1 VTNNL
6 RSWAGRVAVAA
17 VVGAALL
24 LPGTAAMAGPTAD
37 DPRPAASEAMEPE
50 RDPVAGAREP
60 ERFPVAGAGEPEG
73 GFGTTRVCGEC
84 W

>member
-1 VTNNL
+1 M
-6 RSWAGRVAVAA
+6 AG

-37 DPRPAASEAMEPE
+37 DPRPDASVAMEPE

-60 ERFPVAGAGEPEG
+60 ERDPVAGAEKPEG
-73 GFGTTRVCGEC
+73 GFGTTRVCGHC